1 MALFYFIW
9 AIWFG
14 SEVYLNLSLRSSG
27 KRSINDNL
35 DKGSMSAIW
44 RVIAITNTIAILSAV
59 FIRFPLSGSAVFQY
73 SGLIILLLGI
83 VLRLYSVSYLGRYF
97 TVDVNI
103 SKEHELVSTGIY
115 KFIRHPSYLGSI
127 ISFTGF
133 GLSLN
138 NWISFVIIII
148 AIPAVMIY
156 RIKIE
161 EKALSERF
169 GEGYELYKL
178 STKRLIPF
186 IY

>member
-1 MALFYFIW
+1 MILFYIIW
-9 AIWFG
+9 ALWFG
-14 SEVYLNLSLRSSG
+14 SEVFLNLSLRSKEKG
-27 KRSINDNL
+27 KAKQNF
-35 DKGSMSAIW
+35 DKGSMAIIW
-44 RVIAITNTIAILSAV
+44 RVIGITNTIAILSAL
-59 FIRFPLSGSAVFQY
+59 FIAFPLSMSFPVQY
-73 SGLIILLLGI
+73 IGLLIVVLGLI
-83 VLRLYSVSYLGRYF
+83 LRIYSVLVLGRYF

-103 SKEHELVSTGIY
+103 SNDHILVDNGVY

-169 GEGYELYKL
+169 GADYELYKR